1 MRLTL
6 KTSLGLKVYSDII
19 DIVNSLLN
27 EISGICLNVHVYAQY
42 IEWNT
47 LVYLVSGV
55 HKDLNSVISNNREWW
70 FLSTIAV
77 PYLQAFFRRAI
88 TDKNKYACLKENSCE
103 ITAQKRGN
111 CSACRLQKCFDLGMS
126 KSGQFHEA
134 IVKI

>member
-1 MRLTL
+1 MKFQESVWMYMYTHNILSEDF
-6 KTSLGLKVYSDII
+6 SLFSIWSTQGFKLCD
-19 DIVNSLLN
+19 
-27 EISGICLNVHVYAQY
+27 
-42 IEWNT
+42 
-47 LVYLVSGV
+47 
-55 HKDLNSVISNNREWW
+55 ISNNREWW
-70 FLSTIAV
+70 FLSTITV